1 MQVRAVVLE
10 QDEQRGVVRVQQCFR
25 WGIAA
30 FALLD
35 CWICRF
41 KMNPDGV
48 SYLDMGDYYWKG
60 NWHAALNPYWS
71 PLYGWMTGLMFR
83 VTKPSM
89 RWEYPEVHLLNFA
102 IFVATLFCFE
112 IFWRELLAWKGDN
125 AWMGASRPYA
135 WALGYLLFAC
145 ILFGAG
151 MLALVSPDLLVA
163 ALVLV
168 ASGMML
174 RFASGLMGT
183 TQAALMGAVLGV
195 GYLAKAAMLPFA
207 VVVMMTMLAVTWRQH
222 GRKWMIGATLLGFL
236 VISIPFIAALSYS
249 ERQLTF
255 GESAKINYGWCVN
268 GVSPIDSHWQGDGP
282 GHSGALHP
290 TRKIFGWPEVYE
302 FATPV
307 AGTYPVWY
315 DPSYWYAGLDSRV
328 HPVREV
334 KAFLNTVSQI
344 EEYFLRTLGFLTTVV
359 LMMFLLS
366 DRIKDSW
373 WRLMEFWPIMVP
385 AVAVFLMYAMVHWEM
400 RYTSGV
406 MLVGCGAVMASMS
419 ISEEERRL
427 YVLQAASLMLGAM
440 MVCWVLPLLML
451 NGSYRDGRQS
461 SQQIALAERLR
472 TMGFK
477 PGDQVALIGNGFGEE
492 YWARLEKVRIVAEVP
507 NLETGDS
514 TDAYWNSSPETERA
528 VLNVLKSIGA
538 KAVIADTPPR
548 VLPPG
553 WTQIDNTGHA
563 VYFFR

>member
-1 MQVRAVVLE
+1 MHMNTIITG
-10 QDEQRGVVRVQQCFR
+10 QDEQRGIVRVQRGFR
-25 WGIAA
+25 WVIAVC
-30 FALLD
+30 ALID

-41 KMNPDGV
+41 RMNPDGV
-48 SYLDMGDYYWKG
+48 SYLDMGDQYWKG
-60 NWHAALNPYWS
+60 NWHAALNSYWS
-71 PLYGWMTGLMFR
+71 PLYSWLTGLMFR

-112 IFWRELLAWKGDN
+112 FFLRELLAWKGDN

-135 WALGYLLFAC
+135 WALGYLLFSC

-151 MLALVSPDLLVA
+151 MLALVSPDLLVT

-174 RFASGLMGT
+174 RFASGRMGT

-207 VVVMMTMLAVTWRQH
+207 VVVMMTMLAVAWRQH

-236 VISIPFIAALSYS
+236 VISVTFIAALSCN
-249 ERQLTF
+249 EHHLTF
-255 GESAKINYGWCVN
+255 DESAKVTQGWFVN
-268 GVSPIDSHWQGDGP
+268 GVSPEYRYWQGDGP

-302 FATPV
+302 FATPM

-315 DPSYWYAGLDSRV
+315 DPSYWYAGLDSHV

-334 KAFLNTVSQI
+334 KAFLNTVPQI
-344 EEYFLRTLGFLTTVV
+344 EEYFLRTLGFLTAVV

-366 DRIKDSW
+366 DRIRDSW
-373 WRLMEFWPIMVP
+373 RRLIDYWPILVP

-427 YVLQAASLMLGAM
+427 YVLRAASLILGL
-440 MVCWVLPLLML
+440 MVVFWVLPLLML
-451 NGSYRDGRQS
+451 NGSYRDGGQS
-461 SQQIALAERLR
+461 AQQVRVAERLR
-472 TMGFK
+472 TMGIE
-477 PGDQVALIGNGFGEE
+477 PGDHVALIGYGFGEE

-528 VLNVLKSIGA
+528 VLNVLKSTGA
-538 KAVIADTPPR
+538 KAVIADTPPS
-548 VLPPG
+548 VLPLG
-553 WTQIDNTGHA
+553 WVQIGNTGHA
-563 VYFFR
+563 VYFF